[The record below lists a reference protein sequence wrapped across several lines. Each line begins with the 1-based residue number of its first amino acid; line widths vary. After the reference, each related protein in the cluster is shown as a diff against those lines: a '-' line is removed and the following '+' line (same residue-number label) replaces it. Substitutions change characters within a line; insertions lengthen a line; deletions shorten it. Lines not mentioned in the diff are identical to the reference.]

1 MRDAPELYFRMRD
14 TNAAVF
20 RVDHDERHG
29 RIVLTQIAVATPG
42 NGRIKPH
49 GEHEL
54 SAAEETGIN
63 DWIAARRDGLARRAR
78 DDAERTAEAIG
89 RTAQWVQ
96 SSATPE
102 DLDAVAHRLLMAM
115 HDLRTT
121 LVRRQGE
128 RRRDQ
133 G

>member
-54 SAAEETGIN
+54 STAEEAGIN
-63 DWIAARRDGLARRAR
+63 DWIAAQRDELARRAR

-96 SSATPE
+96 SSATPD

-128 RRRDQ
+128 RRRGQ

>member
-1 MRDAPELYFRMRD
+1 MSEAPELYFRPRES
-14 TNAAVF
+14 NAAVF
-20 RVDHDERHG
+20 RVDADERNG
-29 RIVLTQIAVATPG
+29 RMLLTQIAVANPG

-49 GEHEL
+49 GDHVL
-54 SAAEETGIN
+54 SAAETAGIEA
-63 DWIAARRDGLARRAR
+63 WIAARRDEMARRAR
-78 DDAERTAEAIG
+78 DDAERTAEALG

-96 SSATPE
+96 SSATDA
-102 DLDAVAHRLLMAM
+102 DLDAVAHRLMMAM
-115 HDLRTT
+115 HDLRST